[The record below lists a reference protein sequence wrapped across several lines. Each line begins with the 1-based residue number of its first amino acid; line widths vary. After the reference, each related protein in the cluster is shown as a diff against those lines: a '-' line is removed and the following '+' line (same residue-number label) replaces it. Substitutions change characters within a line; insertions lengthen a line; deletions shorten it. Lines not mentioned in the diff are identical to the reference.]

1 MRSALSSRWSDKTT
15 PEGATS
21 DGSTWASQPAI
32 SALVAASPV
41 PVLVDFWAAW
51 CAPCRVMEPHVAALA
66 TAYEGKVRVA
76 KCDADGS
83 PQLAARLDVRSLPTF
98 LVFKQG
104 KVVGQIVGAVPRTRL
119 EDLVKKSL

>member
-1 MRSALSSRWSDKTT
+1 MTTATATIAEKKEPKTVEVT
-15 PEGATS
+15 E
-21 DGSTWASQPAI
+21 DNFERE
-32 SALVAASPV
+32 VAASPV

-66 TAYEGKVRVA
+66 AAYEGKVRVA

-83 PQLAARLDVRSLPTF
+83 PQLAASLDVRSLPTF